1 MPAIINHVYPP
12 EHFWREMWAECDVD
26 REIDLCGKR
35 EIAEHLLSVLAT
47 LRNPLI
53 VEAGCGVGAWVLY
66 LGRQGF
72 ANIVGID
79 NYAPALKQL
88 DARGGR
94 SMEGDIQHLP
104 FADSS
109 VDVCLS
115 FGVVEHFLEGPA
127 GCLREM
133 ERILIPGGYLFLS
146 VPYLN
151 WTRRLVSH
159 PLRSMYIRLKR
170 IQRRFSEYRFGWRE
184 IVEHCRNSGFE
195 VIRCTTDDYLP
206 RSMSLGLYA
215 DFPFLRGRR
224 SDELNRLGR
233 LICMGLRVF
242 SPWLATG
249 GILVIARKPTT
260 EGP

>member
-1 MPAIINHVYPP
+1 MAAIVNHVYPS
-12 EHFWREMWAECDVD
+12 ECFWRKMWAECDVD

-35 EIAEHLLSVLAT
+35 EIAGHLLSVFAT
-47 LRNPLI
+47 LSNPLI

-72 ANIVGID
+72 RNIVGID
-79 NYAPALKQL
+79 NYAPALKEL

-94 SMEGDIQHLP
+94 TMEGDFQHLP

-133 ERILIPGGYLFLS
+133 ARILVPGGYLFLS

-159 PLRSMYIRLKR
+159 PLRSMYIRLAR
-170 IQRRFSEYRFGWRE
+170 IQRRFSEYRFGRRE
-184 IVEHCRNSGFE
+184 IVEFCRNSGFE
-195 VIRCTTDDYLP
+195 VICRTTDDYFP
-206 RSMSLGLYA
+206 RNMSLGLYA

-233 LICMGLRVF
+233 LISRGLRFF

-249 GILVIARKPTT
+249 GILVIARKPMA
-260 EGP
+260 ERP